1 MEKHSKVIQKMAQ
14 VIPFSQ
20 TGDFYFEKALQAF
33 EEEESDKALK
43 YLTRANKENARNP
56 QLLTN
61 VGVALTEQG
70 DYQDAN
76 ELFLH
81 VIHHMDDALGSCY
94 YYIANSY
101 AHLGLFE
108 ESKKYAMYYIEHF
121 PNGDL
126 FRSATDLLD
135 LLSIDVDE
143 EDEEPKNQLGDM
155 LIIKQEQAKR
165 LLEATNFEEAVD
177 LLTEIIDEYPEFWSA
192 YNNLALAYFYL
203 NKIDEAMDLLNEVL
217 EKNPG
222 NLHALCNQLIFY
234 YYCHKHKEVEELT
247 DGLSRVYPMSFEHRY
262 KLGATFALIG
272 QYKLSYRWLK
282 KLYTQGFQGDNSF
295 HYWLS
300 YASYYTGRE
309 AFAKEMWKLALED
322 VPDKE
327 GEEPWR
333 ISQKA
338 AKVFQSKVDVTAKK
352 KCATKNVHDQLY
364 SLYMA
369 KKLPEQQR
377 LLLLEEIKSS
387 IHMSTLLDEVY
398 TYVWQ
403 DKQHVIFE
411 VADVIELEMESHNES
426 DTQDL
431 LSFWFYVYVQVYK
444 QSYDFQHVN
453 VNAWAAAVTYIW
465 AKEQNQSITQA
476 DAAKQYSISAA
487 TVRKY
492 SKIVN
497 TLLN

>member
-1 MEKHSKVIQKMAQ
+1 
-14 VIPFSQ
+14 
-20 TGDFYFEKALQAF
+20 
-33 EEEESDKALK
+33 
-43 YLTRANKENARNP
+43 
-56 QLLTN
+56 
-61 VGVALTEQG
+61 
-70 DYQDAN
+70 
-76 ELFLH
+76 
-81 VIHHMDDALGSCY
+81 
-94 YYIANSY
+94 
-101 AHLGLFE
+101 
-108 ESKKYAMYYIEHF
+108 MYYIEHF

-282 KLYTQGFQGDNSF
+282 SF
-295 HYWLS
+295 IH
-300 YASYYTGRE
+300 
-309 AFAKEMWKLALED
+309 
-322 VPDKE
+322 
-327 GEEPWR
+327 
-333 ISQKA
+333 
-338 AKVFQSKVDVTAKK
+338 KVFKETTHFIIGFHTPLTILDMKPSLKKCGSWHWKTFLIKKERSLGASVKSCEGFSIESGCYSEK
-352 KCATKNVHDQLY
+352 KCATNNVHDQLY

-369 KKLPEQQR
+369 KT
-377 LLLLEEIKSS
+377 SS
-387 IHMSTLLDEVY
+387 TAASASFRRNQIVHTYEY
-398 TYVWQ
+398 T
-403 DKQHVIFE
+403 FG
-411 VADVIELEMESHNES
+411 
-426 DTQDL
+426 
-431 LSFWFYVYVQVYK
+431 
-444 QSYDFQHVN
+444 
-453 VNAWAAAVTYIW
+453 
-465 AKEQNQSITQA
+465 
-476 DAAKQYSISAA
+476 
-487 TVRKY
+487 
-492 SKIVN
+492 
-497 TLLN
+497 

>member
-1 MEKHSKVIQKMAQ
+1 
-14 VIPFSQ
+14 
-20 TGDFYFEKALQAF
+20 
-33 EEEESDKALK
+33 
-43 YLTRANKENARNP
+43 
-56 QLLTN
+56 
-61 VGVALTEQG
+61 
-70 DYQDAN
+70 
-76 ELFLH
+76 
-81 VIHHMDDALGSCY
+81 
-94 YYIANSY
+94 
-101 AHLGLFE
+101 
-108 ESKKYAMYYIEHF
+108 
-121 PNGDL
+121 
-126 FRSATDLLD
+126 
-135 LLSIDVDE
+135 
-143 EDEEPKNQLGDM
+143 
-155 LIIKQEQAKR
+155 
-165 LLEATNFEEAVD
+165 
-177 LLTEIIDEYPEFWSA
+177 
-192 YNNLALAYFYL
+192 
-203 NKIDEAMDLLNEVL
+203 MDLLNEVL

-411 VADVIELEMESHNES
+411 VADVIELEMESQNES

>member
-61 VGVALTEQG
+61 VGVALTERG
-70 DYQDAN
+70 DYQGAN

-81 VIHHMDDALGSCY
+81 VIHHMEDTLGSCY

-108 ESKKYAMYYIEHF
+108 ESQKYAMYYIEHF

-155 LIIKQEQAKR
+155 LIIKQEQAKK
-165 LLEATNFEEAVD
+165 LLEETNFEEAVD

-217 EKNPG
+217 ENNPG

-272 QYKLSYRWLK
+272 QYRLSYKWLK

-333 ISQKA
+333 LSQKA
-338 AKVFQSKVDVTAKK
+338 AKVFQSKVDFTAKK

-403 DKQHVIFE
+403 DKHHVIFE
-411 VADVIELEMESHNES
+411 VADVIELEMESQTES

-465 AKEQNQSITQA
+465 AKEKKQSITQA

-487 TVRKY
+487 TVRRY

-497 TLLN
+497 ALLN